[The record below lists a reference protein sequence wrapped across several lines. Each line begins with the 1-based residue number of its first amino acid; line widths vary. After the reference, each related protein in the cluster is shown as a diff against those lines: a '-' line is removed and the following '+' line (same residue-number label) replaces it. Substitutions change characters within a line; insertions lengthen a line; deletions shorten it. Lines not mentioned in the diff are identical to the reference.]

1 MRPTMPPCFSASA
14 WRKRLDL
21 SALQYSL
28 LALGDRHYRQFCGFG
43 RTLDA
48 GGLHAQQAQPLHERL
63 EADQSGNAAATLAHW
78 QNTLAAALH
87 LDASA
92 LANAPGAPPAPP
104 PGRWCS
110 AST

>member
-1 MRPTMPPCFSASA
+1 M
-14 WRKRLDL
+14 DL

-43 RTLDA
+43 RSLDA
-48 GGLHAQQAQPLHERL
+48 WLHAQQAQPLHERL
-63 EADQSGNAAATLAHW
+63 EADQSGHAAATLAHW
-78 QNTLAAALH
+78 QNTLVPLH

-92 LANAPGAPPAPP
+92 LANAPVPP
-104 PGRWCS
+104 PPPPRWCS